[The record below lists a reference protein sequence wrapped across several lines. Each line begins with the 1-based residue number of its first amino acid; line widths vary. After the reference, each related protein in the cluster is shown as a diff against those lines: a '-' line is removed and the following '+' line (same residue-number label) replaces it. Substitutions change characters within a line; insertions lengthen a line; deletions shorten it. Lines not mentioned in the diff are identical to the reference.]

1 MAVHVRHS
9 DLELCRTRGHSG
21 VGESELMMNLLCSF
35 VGSDGLN
42 ITPQMNI
49 FLYVLSSR
57 ASCSPR
63 LHSLEK
69 EPHV

>member
-1 MAVHVRHS
+1 
-9 DLELCRTRGHSG
+9 
-21 VGESELMMNLLCSF
+21 MMNLLWSF

-42 ITPQMNI
+42 MIPQMNI